1 MIVTIA
7 DDDFLAEC
15 YGINCEL
22 DYDSLPIEGY
32 EYVETNLP
40 IDTPPEYLNDDD
52 HLDYSYL
59 NVDDKVQFKDITY
72 DFEYINEDTGSKF
85 YLNISNQDYWFN
97 NYHKEAILI
106 VKDSKI
112 LIEQILNIFQEKD
125 IQQFFKKTL
134 TDEIL
139 RIDSLDHYESFQ
151 EFFKLHR
158 CLTENLN
165 QISCTAVLKCH
176 EEIISKIREKIYYSQ
191 EIDDLKMISE
201 IIFMRSS
208 DSQSTHLKR
217 VAEVISKLSSNDFK
231 ALLQKFRSLIPA
243 SPIDGAREINF
254 YQYQNNSKE
263 YKIVSSLTLF
273 HLERLYSSITKG
285 VDLKI
290 IECQPKLFSIKPRES
305 NVKFALNLNVFS
317 KELLILVNA
326 TSSNQHVSFNFEEI
340 EYICEVLRNGKSFN
354 PGKNEIVKF
363 NEWLNCNSNRFLFQT
378 FLDFA
383 SQPSERIIP
392 KGSYTKLARSIAEK
406 FKHRGLSSHNL
417 GHFLNKSEPH
427 FVVNEKNKSLIAF
440 KIQQI
445 KEHRMKLK
453 KGLIKKMF
461 DKIIQSY

>member
-7 DDDFLAEC
+7 ADDFLDEC
-15 YGINCEL
+15 YGINYEL

-32 EYVETNLP
+32 KYVETNLP
-40 IDTPPEYLNDDD
+40 LDTPPEYLNDDD
-52 HLDYSYL
+52 QLDYSYL
-59 NVDDKVQFKDITY
+59 DVDDKVQFKDITY
-72 DFEYINEDTGSKF
+72 AFEYINKDTGSKF

-97 NYHKEAILI
+97 NYHNKAILI
-106 VKDSKI
+106 AKDTSI
-112 LIEQILNIFQEKD
+112 LIERIPNVFQEKN
-125 IQQFFKKTL
+125 IQQFFIKTL

-139 RIDSLDHYESFQ
+139 RIDSLGHFESFQ
-151 EFFKLHR
+151 EFFTLHR
-158 CLTENLN
+158 HLAENIN
-165 QISCTAVLKCH
+165 QLWCNAILKCH
-176 EEIISKIREKIYYSQ
+176 EEIISKIREKIYYCEESD
-191 EIDDLKMISE
+191 EIRTISE
-201 IIFMRSS
+201 IIFMKSLV
-208 DSQSTHLKR
+208 SQSNHLNK

-231 ALLQKFRSLIPA
+231 ALLQKFKSLIPA
-243 SPIDGAREINF
+243 GPIDGAREINF

-290 IECQPKLFSIKPRES
+290 IECQPKLFSIKTRES

-326 TSSNQHVSFNFEEI
+326 TSSNQHVSFNLKEI

-363 NEWLNCNSNRFLFQT
+363 NEWLNCESNRFLFQT

-383 SQPSERIIP
+383 SQPSEKIIP

-417 GHFLNKSEPH
+417 SLFLNKSEPH
-427 FVVNEKNKSLIAF
+427 FLVTKKNKSLIAF

-445 KEHRMKLK
+445 KEQHMKLK

>member
-7 DDDFLAEC
+7 DDDFLDEC
-15 YGINCEL
+15 YGLDYEL
-22 DYDSLPIEGY
+22 DYDSIPNEDY
-32 EYVETNLP
+32 DYVDDHLEVEAP
-40 IDTPPEYLNDDD
+40 DYLNDDD
-52 HLDYSYL
+52 HVDYSYL
-59 NVDDKVQFKDITY
+59 NDNVSIHFKDISYTF
-72 DFEYINEDTGSKF
+72 DYINRNTGNKF
-85 YLNISNQDYWFN
+85 YLSISNQDYWFN

-112 LIEQILNIFQEKD
+112 LIEQIPNIFQEKD

-139 RIDSLDHYESFQ
+139 RIESLDHYESFQ

-165 QISCTAVLKCH
+165 QISCTAILKCH

-191 EIDDLKMISE
+191 EIDDLKIISE

-208 DSQSTHLKR
+208 DSQSTHLNR

-243 SPIDGAREINF
+243 GPIDGAIEINF

-290 IECQPKLFSIKPRES
+290 IECQPKFFSIKPRES
-305 NVKFALNLNVFS
+305 SVKFGLNRKAFS
-317 KELLILVNA
+317 KELLSLVNA
-326 TSSNQHVSFNFEEI
+326 STNDKHVSFNLEEI
-340 EYICEVLRNGKSFN
+340 EYIVEVMRNGKSFN
-354 PGKNEIVKF
+354 PEKNEIEKF
-363 NEWLNCNSNRFLFQT
+363 NEWLNCESNRLLFKT

-383 SQPSERIIP
+383 SQPSEKIIP
-392 KGSYTKLARSIAEK
+392 EGSYKKLARSIAEK
-406 FKHRGLSSHNL
+406 FKHRGLGFENL
-417 GHFLNKSEPH
+417 KRYLNSFEPD
-427 FVVNEKNKSLIAF
+427 FVVTDNNKSLIAF
-440 KIQQI
+440 KIRQI
-445 KEHRMKLK
+445 KEQYMKME
-453 KGLIKKMF
+453 KGLIKRMF